1 MSTNVPAIQF
11 TPNGIVL
18 PQESAVL
25 EGVQADI
32 NDAFGGGVNPGL
44 STPQGQIAQSMTAII
59 GDKNTQI
66 AEMVNQVDPD
76 TASGRW
82 QDAIGR
88 IYFMDRIAA
97 TGTVVTGTCTGLV
110 GTVIPAGSVAQDNN
124 GYLYYSLEDLTVG
137 PTGSVQVDFQ
147 CTTTGPIACPVG
159 TLSKIYQAIIGWDAV
174 TNTSAGTPG
183 VNVESRAD
191 FEFRR
196 RNSVAAN
203 AVNSAQAIYAS
214 VLSVPD
220 VLDAY
225 VIDND
230 QSTEI
235 HYGATHY
242 PIAANSVFVCVAGG
256 APADVAKA
264 IWRKKSLGCSYNGNT
279 RHTVIDMVG
288 YQPPYP
294 TYEVTWLTPTPLPV
308 HFAVNIATNSA
319 LPADITTLIKT
330 AVIQAFNGEDDGER
344 ARIAS
349 VLYAGRYYAG
359 VSQTDPNVNILEIT
373 LGVATNPTGTS
384 LAIGIDQ
391 RPTLDATNI
400 TVNLV

>member
-32 NDAFGGGVNPGL
+32 NDAFGGGVSPGL

-59 GDKNTQI
+59 GEKNTQI
-66 AEMVNQVDPD
+66 AEIVNQVDPD

-110 GTVIPAGSVAQDNN
+110 GTAIPAGSVVQDNN
-124 GYLYYSLEDLTVG
+124 GYLYYSLEDRTVG

-147 CTTTGPIACPVG
+147 CTATGPIACPVG
-159 TLSKIYQAIIGWDAV
+159 TLSRIYQAIIGWDAV

-230 QSTEI
+230 QSAEI
-235 HYGATHY
+235 HYGATQY

-256 APADVAKA
+256 EPADVAKA

-279 RHTVIDMVG
+279 SHTVSDTSG

-294 TYEVTWLTPTPLPV
+294 TYEVTWLTPAPLPV
-308 HFAVNIATNSA
+308 YFTVNIANNAA
-319 LPADITTLIKT
+319 LPADITSTIKT
-330 AVIQAFNGEDDGER
+330 AIIQSFNGEDDGER

-373 LGVATNPTGTS
+373 LGDTTNPTGTS
-384 LAIGIDQ
+384 LVIGIDQ
-391 RPTLDATNI
+391 RPTLDAASI